1 VSLPLSI
8 FTALIMLAAP
18 CSDNRGAD
26 EVQASQPSPA
36 ATAVRTPPDHTS
48 ADHTSAGPAKR
59 IPYFRQLSERF
70 SCGAEPVTIGHF
82 QQLKQAGVRH
92 IISVDGK
99 QPDVKTASE
108 MGIGYVHIP
117 FGYDAIPAKARLSLV
132 RAVRELEGPIFIHCH
147 HGKHRGPAAAAIAC
161 REAGAVTKSQAITI
175 LREAGTSEDY
185 IGLWQAVRSF
195 QSPKPDVKLPAL
207 RSRSAVPPMAKSMAA
222 IARHLDRFERGIGNE
237 RQQAAVLIYEGL
249 RESHRLQSAQRT
261 KEFRQ
266 WMAES
271 RDLAQTLY
279 KDTQKNA
286 DSVPEHLAALRE
298 SCVRCHAAYR
308 N

>member
-1 VSLPLSI
+1 MSLPLSI
-8 FTALIMLAAP
+8 FTPLIMLAP
-18 CSDNRGAD
+18 VCVDGMCAD
-26 EVQASQPSPA
+26 EPSIVATDRTPAVQAEP
-36 ATAVRTPPDHTS
+36 
-48 ADHTSAGPAKR
+48 
-59 IPYFRQLSERF
+59 IPHFKQLSARI
-70 SCGAEPVTIGHF
+70 SCGAEPVTIAHF
-82 QQLKQAGVRH
+82 QQLKKAGVRH

-108 MGIGYVHIP
+108 MGISYVHIP
-117 FGYDAIPAKARLSLV
+117 FGYDAIPAKAQLSLV
-132 RAVRELEGPIFIHCH
+132 RAVRDLEGPIFIHCH

-161 REAGAVTKSQAITI
+161 REAGTVSKSQAITI

-185 IGLWQAVRSF
+185 VGLWQAVRSF
-195 QSPKPDVKLPAL
+195 RSPNSEVKLPAL

-222 IARHLDRFERGIGNE
+222 IARHLDRFERGTGNE

-261 KEFRQ
+261 REFRQ
-266 WMAES
+266 WMADS

-279 KDTQKNA
+279 TDTRKKA
-286 DSVPEHLAALRE
+286 DSVPKHLAALRE
-298 SCVRCHAAYR
+298 SCTRCHAAYR

>member
-1 VSLPLSI
+1 
-8 FTALIMLAAP
+8 MLAPVCAEGM
-18 CSDNRGAD
+18 CAD
-26 EVQASQPSPA
+26 EPSIVAIDHTPA
-36 ATAVRTPPDHTS
+36 AQAEP
-48 ADHTSAGPAKR
+48 
-59 IPYFRQLSERF
+59 IPHFKQLSERIF
-70 SCGAEPVTIGHF
+70 CGAEPVTTAHF
-82 QQLKQAGVRH
+82 QQLKQAGIRH

-108 MGIGYVHIP
+108 MGLGYVHIP
-117 FGYDAIPAKARLSLV
+117 FGYDAIPAKAQLSLV
-132 RAVRELEGPIFIHCH
+132 RAVRDLEGPIFVHCH

-161 REAGAVTKSQAITI
+161 RESGSVSQSQAITI

-185 IGLWQAVRSF
+185 IGLWQAVRNF
-195 QSPKPDVKLPAL
+195 QSPKPSVKLPAL

-222 IARHLDRFERGIGNE
+222 IARHLDRFERGTGNE

-266 WMAES
+266 WMADS

-279 KDTQKNA
+279 TDTRKKA
-286 DSVPEHLAALRE
+286 DSVPKHLAALRE
-298 SCVRCHAAYR
+298 SCTRCHAAYR